1 MSCTGIY
8 DLLLKYFPDNN
19 MCHPGKCGGTHL
31 SEACTYPLL
40 RLTSKFCSMFQLWY
54 HLKERELLW
63 ESVPSPLIYWVRPAC
78 KRHIPGEH
86 HSLSL
91 SEASRRGL
99 QHAWPVQ
106 SASVLQSPNPA
117 PIAGGLVFFLGT
129 YTLQPLPNLAWQQV
143 TSYIPGLQV
152 IFGVLEEDFGQ
163 AHWTTFLAS
172 AM

>member
-19 MCHPGKCGGTHL
+19 MCHPGKSGGTHL

-40 RLTSKFCSMFQLWY
+40 RLTSKAFCSMFQLWY

-91 SEASRRGL
+91 SEACSMLGQYNRRLSCNL
-99 QHAWPVQ
+99 QIQH
-106 SASVLQSPNPA
+106 
-117 PIAGGLVFFLGT
+117 
-129 YTLQPLPNLAWQQV
+129 PLPEAWSSSWEHTHYNLYQTWLGNK
-143 TSYIPGLQV
+143 SLR
-152 IFGVLEEDFGQ
+152 IFRACRWRSSE
-163 AHWTTFLAS
+163 S
-172 AM
+172 